1 MLLFRNKLDFY
12 ILKWLGLKNMIFR
25 KKEVADWHSNLM
37 HLCIYTFKNTLL
49 AFRVRNKMDIIW
61 MIFTSLKKPR
71 KYIKILTRINFR
83 YDIVFCL
90 SIFIFYKRTKKR
102 KSGKN
107 TRHSSPFQKTYLRG
121 NFGTQDLKLNRFQV
135 SLSITQI
142 APIFIVLK

>member
-1 MLLFRNKLDFY
+1 
-12 ILKWLGLKNMIFR
+12 
-25 KKEVADWHSNLM
+25 
-37 HLCIYTFKNTLL
+37 
-49 AFRVRNKMDIIW
+49 

-90 SIFIFYKRTKKR
+90 SIFIFYKRIKKR

-107 TRHSSPFQKTYLRG
+107 TRYSFPFQKTYLRG
-121 NFGTQDLKLNRFQV
+121 NFGTQDLKFNRFQV

-142 APIFIVLK
+142 EPIFIVLK